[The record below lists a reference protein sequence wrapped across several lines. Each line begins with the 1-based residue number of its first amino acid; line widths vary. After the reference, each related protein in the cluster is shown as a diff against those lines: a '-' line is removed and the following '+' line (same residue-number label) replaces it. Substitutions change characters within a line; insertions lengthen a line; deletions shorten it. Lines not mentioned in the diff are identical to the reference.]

1 MCEFTI
7 ARGLALAR
15 FGRGERGAELRAALA
30 ELREVATRAE
40 LNSALPAIE
49 AALAGEARFETS
61 PLPAA
66 LDADKKKGRPSPVA
80 PVAAGPRFAYSV
92 TSLAA
97 AAAVAAST

>member
-1 MCEFTI
+1 M
-7 ARGLALAR
+7 
-15 FGRGERGAELRAALA
+15 RAALI

-49 AALAGEARFETS
+49 AALAGEAAVRDRARRPLTSRSSSTARKRGDRRRS
-61 PLPAA
+61 PLSRPGRA
-66 LDADKKKGRPSPVA
+66 LS
-80 PVAAGPRFAYSV
+80 YSV